1 VLVNNAGV
9 YPGGRASQI
18 DFDVVEE
25 TWQANAAGAW
35 RVAVAAIPYME
46 PGARIVNVSSGAG
59 SLTTMDSSM
68 PAYNVSKAALNAITR
83 VLAAD
88 LRGAGILVN
97 SVCPGWVRTDMGG
110 AGASRSVEEGAASV
124 LWAARLG
131 PDGPTGGFFRDGN
144 PVPW

>member
-1 VLVNNAGV
+1 MLVNNAGV

-35 RVAVAAIPYME
+35 RVAVAAIPYMQA
-46 PGARIVNVSSGAG
+46 GARIVNVSSGAG
-59 SLTTMDSSM
+59 SLTTMDGSM

-88 LRGAGILVN
+88 LPRHPRQLGL
-97 SVCPGWVRTDMGG
+97 PGWVRTDMGG